1 MMQLYKMAFRDL
13 GRNRRRSFFSALA
26 LALGLALLLLMAAT
40 VRGEM
45 LGALESSI
53 KLNSGHLQVR
63 AASYNE
69 DKNSLKWEDLIENP
83 QVLADKIAALKPVV
97 AATPRLFASGIVST
111 GDNTIGVRPSIS
123 RITRFPEPEV

>member
-1 MMQLYKMAFRDL
+1 MLQLYKMAFRDL

-53 KLNSGHLQVR
+53 KLNSGHLQV
-63 AASYNE
+63 
-69 DKNSLKWEDLIENP
+69 
-83 QVLADKIAALKPVV
+83 
-97 AATPRLFASGIVST
+97 
-111 GDNTIGVRPSIS
+111 
-123 RITRFPEPEV
+123 